1 MKSPL
6 RTALVLYQLLHIAPS
21 NAQELFTGIWRQ
33 SADQTQLVNGLEW
46 GSFLAKWDE
55 LSKNN
60 LRLYDLET
68 YMSGGKRFYSGLWRS
83 GVEGHFLLNGITWDM
98 LNAKCAELAQKNLRL
113 ADVETYYEG
122 GQRRYLALW
131 RQGLEAHTVSVAS
144 DWTVFSAQYEEMT
157 RQNLRLS
164 DFECYVESGQRKYL
178 GVWKPGAGAHFLQ
191 PAADWSVFNAKI
203 TELARQ
209 NLRLDDLEAY
219 EEGGQ
224 RKYIGFW
231 RQNSDDYLVWN
242 GVDWENFQS
251 KWAENTQRNL
261 CLIDFETMDSGCD
274 PKCLNSALF
283 PDNPET
289 DWRDGFDYPIAA
301 GLYHCEG
308 PPGICSSAKGGAN
321 VTYRRPHL
329 RIGDQYYL
337 RTSVLYDAKDQIFSL
352 PFKKG
357 QPMTKS
363 GRPAGAGNWR
373 HSLQYER
380 SDRKSFEVCAAAA
393 GRVIYAGW
401 DSWSG
406 NTVVVSHDARGLQDM
421 YRTIYMHLRNGPAH
435 DCEAARS
442 KTLPSLNGDNHRNYA
457 AYLDACGCPE
467 NKAARNP
474 DELHWGTE
482 AQALDMTLLGKT
494 VRTGDVLGWAGET
507 GSNGCANGDK
517 DSCPCLYVFFA
528 HRDPAANQWF
538 LFDPH
543 GIYGAPE
550 CYPAAVDGPVNTP
563 CARYPSA
570 WKGGKP
576 GYGTH

>member
-33 SADQTQLVNGLEW
+33 SADQTQLVNGLDW
-46 GSFLAKWDE
+46 NRFLAKWDE
-55 LSKNN
+55 LGKNN

-131 RQGLEAHTVSVAS
+131 RQGVEAHTVSVAA

-178 GVWKPGAGAHFLQ
+178 SVWKPGTGAHFLQ

-209 NLRLDDLEAY
+209 NLRLDDLEVY

-231 RQNSDDYLVWN
+231 QQNSDDYFVWN

-274 PKCLNSALF
+274 PKCLNSALL

-308 PPGICSSAKGGAN
+308 PPGICSSAKGGSN
-321 VTYRRPHL
+321 VTYRRPNL

-363 GRPAGAGNWR
+363 GRPAGASNWR

-442 KTLPSLNGDNHRNYA
+442 KTLPSLSGDNHRNYA

-482 AQALDMTLLGKT
+482 AQVLDMALLGKT

-507 GSNGCANGDK
+507 GSDGDK
-517 DSCPCLYVFFA
+517 DPNPHLYIFFA
-528 HRDPAANQWF
+528 HRDPGANQWF